1 MANTITFQEEVNR
14 AKEAQKRWMITFAVI
29 MVAVMLIPAFSLF
42 DDAGGTAF
50 DWSKE
55 GLTISYPDGTAVS
68 MPYESVN
75 DISFSEGIRY
85 GEAVTG
91 GTEKQYRY
99 GTWKNEEFGEY
110 QLFTHLDFHHCII
123 FDTDNGF
130 VVINFE
136 SNDTTAALYESVR
149 QMLIENGHITP
160 GE

>member
-1 MANTITFQEEVNR
+1 MANTITYQEEFKR
-14 AKEAQKRWMITFAVI
+14 AKESQKRWMITFALI
-29 MVAVMLIPAFSLF
+29 MVLVLLFPAFSLF
-42 DDAGGTAF
+42 DDAGSNAF
-50 DWSKE
+50 RWSE
-55 GLTISYPDGTAVS
+55 DGLSITYPDGTTISV
-68 MPYESVN
+68 PYDTVN

-99 GTWKNEEFGEY
+99 GTWNNEEFGDY
-110 QLFTHLDFHHCII
+110 QLFTHVDFHHCII

-149 QMLIENGHITP
+149 QVLIENGYITP